1 MRAQT
6 YLRLGRVSNLPTVVT
21 DVVAAVILAGAVP
34 TAAVLVP
41 LVLAHAA
48 FYVGGMFLND
58 AFDREIDARERPER
72 PIPAGEIGAWEV
84 FAVGFGL
91 LALGCAGVGVASLAT
106 GRGLLPVASGM
117 TLGATIVLYDVWHKG
132 NPLSPLIMA
141 ACRVLVF
148 VTTALVVAGTVD
160 LPVIVGATCL
170 ASYLVGLTW
179 AAKQENI
186 LQLGSLAPLVLLWAP
201 LLFLVDAARTLAGA
215 AVVLAFAAWTAQ
227 ATAWMA
233 NRRTGK
239 AVAAMIAGISLLD
252 AALVAR
258 AGQPGVGAAMW
269 MAFGATWGLQRWVRG
284 T

>member
-1 MRAQT
+1 MRART
-6 YLRLGRVSNLPTVVT
+6 YVRLGRVSNLPTVFT
-21 DVVAAVILAGAVP
+21 DVVAAVILAGAAP
-34 TAAVLVP
+34 TVAVLAP

-91 LALGCAGVGVASLAT
+91 LALGCAGVAAASLAT
-106 GRGLLPVASGM
+106 GRGLLPIASSV
-117 TLGATIVLYDVWHKG
+117 TLGATIVLYDIWHKG

-148 VTTALVVAGTVD
+148 VTSALVVSGSVAM
-160 LPVIVGATCL
+160 PVIVGATCL
-170 ASYLVGLTW
+170 GAYLVGLTW
-179 AAKQENI
+179 AAKQEK
-186 LQLGSLAPLVLLWAP
+186 LPELGSLAPLVLLWAP
-201 LLFLVDAARTLAGA
+201 LLFTFGAARTLAGA

-227 ATAWMA
+227 ATAWMVH
-233 NRRTGK
+233 RRTGQ
-239 AVAAMIAGISLLD
+239 AVAAMTAGISLLD

-258 AGQPGVGAAMW
+258 AGQPAVGAAMW
-269 MAFGATWGLQRWVRG
+269 IGFGATWSLQRWARG
-284 T
+284 A